1 MSCNCLL
8 VRIDPNDISSST
20 GNTLYTD
27 NTVFIDGFLDCEST
41 PVVNEF
47 TDRGYYC
54 YCMTTSADCS
64 ICAGDGWVVY
74 DETSCYREI
83 TTAATPPVSP
93 LSAVA
98 TSFFVYSQFGSYFYQ
113 PGFCQCGSGAT
124 YTIVTGVDSWE
135 NVGDTISE
143 GPLNRC
149 AIWPTTGGSA
159 PPFNKWLGFSSC
171 LSGITETK
179 TYWVGIGADD
189 DFRLVLDGNL
199 IVDTSLPPNPFT
211 TSNGQSFKRWNVY
224 PVEIGAGDHTLEV
237 YGLNAGSQ
245 GGFGCEIYD
254 GDLAT
259 LTGLTTYAALE
270 PYIIF
275 TTSGQTEFT
284 IVQDTLGNYDSSGYT
299 CPSGYVYSECSG
311 TCVSYEFCETPMSPT
326 LYYYQDDIIVSGES
340 VLSEFVLQEENC
352 SEESDCCGDICN
364 TSGYCV
370 SNTENI
376 SYDDNYIESGLH
388 NGKPYWVGES
398 NGLFIYY
405 STGNTQWC
413 LAMSLDGPCFLSGKS
428 PCVSV
433 CPDLLSEYFSEGTC
447 STTTTTT
454 SPCDT
459 FDFESLFNC
468 EFEPTPTP
476 TPTQTTTPTP
486 TPTPSPTNVGG
497 GVNVGATILSFT
509 PTPSPTPT
517 ITPTPSGIVER
528 PCQYSGDVT
537 FNTVNEMINCPV
549 SKQFQDCY
557 NGTMY
562 YTTNNVTIP
571 SGGTLEQYQV
581 FYSTVDGLTKC
592 ISYVGI
598 TTQVIGVNNIILN
611 VGPLGLSNLGGCA
624 VCTTFSECYTYT
636 VNTTKGNSITFEYT
650 PCCGESLPSPYTF
663 DEGSISFCSITY
675 PNIILGSP
683 IISVTASCEKCLA

>member
-311 TCVSYEFCETPMSPT
+311 TR
-326 LYYYQDDIIVSGES
+326 
-340 VLSEFVLQEENC
+340 
-352 SEESDCCGDICN
+352 
-364 TSGYCV
+364 
-370 SNTENI
+370 
-376 SYDDNYIESGLH
+376 
-388 NGKPYWVGES
+388 K
-398 NGLFIYY
+398 
-405 STGNTQWC
+405 
-413 LAMSLDGPCFLSGKS
+413 
-428 PCVSV
+428 
-433 CPDLLSEYFSEGTC
+433 
-447 STTTTTT
+447 
-454 SPCDT
+454 
-459 FDFESLFNC
+459 
-468 EFEPTPTP
+468 
-476 TPTQTTTPTP
+476 
-486 TPTPSPTNVGG
+486 
-497 GVNVGATILSFT
+497 
-509 PTPSPTPT
+509 
-517 ITPTPSGIVER
+517 
-528 PCQYSGDVT
+528 
-537 FNTVNEMINCPV
+537 
-549 SKQFQDCY
+549 
-557 NGTMY
+557 
-562 YTTNNVTIP
+562 
-571 SGGTLEQYQV
+571 
-581 FYSTVDGLTKC
+581 
-592 ISYVGI
+592 
-598 TTQVIGVNNIILN
+598 
-611 VGPLGLSNLGGCA
+611 
-624 VCTTFSECYTYT
+624 
-636 VNTTKGNSITFEYT
+636 
-650 PCCGESLPSPYTF
+650 
-663 DEGSISFCSITY
+663 
-675 PNIILGSP
+675 
-683 IISVTASCEKCLA
+683 